1 MEKDVHT
8 EHCCLK
14 HGCKYCDKNCTVTT
28 KQKLQ
33 SFPCEACG
41 DEAKSLKVFEAI
53 VKAVEERTK
62 AVENLKFRDA
72 ASADRL
78 DKAESELEKLKQR
91 FLENYNSFEDI
102 CF

>member
-1 MEKDVHT
+1 M
-8 EHCCLK
+8 
-14 HGCKYCDKNCTVTT
+14 
-28 KQKLQ
+28 KQ
-33 SFPCEACG
+33 G
-41 DEAKSLKVFEAI
+41 LKVFEAI

-78 DKAESELEKLKQR
+78 DKAELELEKLKQR